1 MANRATITYNGKTIS
16 TEDRD
21 GTFSVSYNGSTLAN
35 IAAGQTKTLNC
46 VGKVMATNVVVGGKT
61 LACAGKHMA
70 TNVVVS
76 VISLFPSNPSS
87 YNLIG
92 TYTSSGSFTA
102 PSTGWFQIEL
112 QGASGTGGKNNDA
125 TDSSGDAFRMIGG
138 GGGGGGCAI
147 SRVKMNKGDS
157 ISFSLGAANTKTT
170 SGNGSAGSSNA
181 WQKAGDSSATINSSF
196 NEYDHTLNVTGAY
209 NGRDA
214 INSITGYGTGG
225 NGGAGSG
232 GNHANYTGGTGA
244 NGWKQQYNKKCS
256 GASGGNAGYS
266 GGNAGGAGEG
276 WDGSYKDTSHANG
289 ANAFI
294 KIYAGNTNTA

>member
-21 GTFSVSYNGSTLAN
+21 GNFSVSYNGSTLAN

-76 VISLFPSNPSS
+76 VVSLFPSNPSS

-112 QGASGTGGKNNDA
+112 QGASGYGGRGGA
-125 TDSSGDAFRMIGG
+125 HSTYIGLGG

-147 SRVKMNKGDS
+147 SRVKMNKGDTVS
-157 ISFSLGAANTKTT
+157 YSLGAANSKTST
-170 SGNGSAGSSNA
+170 AATVAGNST
-181 WQKAGDSSATINSSF
+181 ATINSSF
-196 NEYDHTLNVTGAY
+196 NEYDHTLTVTGAN
-209 NGRDA
+209 NGVNA
-214 INSITGYGTGG
+214 STVQLGE
-225 NGGAGSG
+225 GGAGGVGSG
-232 GNHANYTGGTGA
+232 GNYANYTGGTGDTPPKYSFDDYVDT
-244 NGWKQQYNKKCS
+244 NIS
-256 GASGGNAGYS
+256 GVNGGNAGYS
-266 GGNAGGAGEG
+266 GGNVGGKGSG
-276 WDGSYKDTSHANG
+276 WDGKRYNHTSAGAG